1 MVILSIHRIT
11 RYIELLGKLKGVLIM
26 KLSKELIKG
35 STSMLILSVL
45 KGKDLYGYK
54 IIKELEFRSESV
66 FEFKEGTLYPILHAL
81 EKENYLESY
90 WDEVDNR
97 KRKYYHLT
105 RKGLKQLASKEEEW
119 KVYSKSVEKVLS
131 FAH

>member
-1 MVILSIHRIT
+1 
-11 RYIELLGKLKGVLIM
+11 M

-35 STSMLILSVL
+35 STTMLILSVL

-54 IIKELEFRSESV
+54 IIKELELRSESV

-105 RKGLKQLASKEEEW
+105 RKGLKQLADKEEEW
-119 KVYSKSVEKVLS
+119 KLYSNSVEKVLS
-131 FAH
+131 FSY

>member
-1 MVILSIHRIT
+1 
-11 RYIELLGKLKGVLIM
+11 M

-35 STSMLILSVL
+35 STSMLVLSVL

-54 IIKELEFRSESV
+54 IIKELELRSESV

-81 EKENYLESY
+81 EKENFLESY

-105 RKGLKQLASKEEEW
+105 RKGLKQLAEKEEEW
-119 KVYSKSVEKVLS
+119 KVYSKSVEKVLGFS
-131 FAH
+131 Y

>member
-1 MVILSIHRIT
+1 
-11 RYIELLGKLKGVLIM
+11 M

-54 IIKELEFRSESV
+54 IIKEIELRSENV

-90 WDEVDNR
+90 WEEVDNR

-105 RKGLKQLASKEEEW
+105 RKGLKQLAEKEEEW
-119 KVYSKSVEKVLS
+119 KMYSNSVEKVLG
-131 FAH
+131 FAN

>member
-1 MVILSIHRIT
+1 
-11 RYIELLGKLKGVLIM
+11 M

-35 STSMLILSVL
+35 STSMLVLSVL

-54 IIKELEFRSESV
+54 IIKEIELRSESV

-131 FAH
+131 FAN